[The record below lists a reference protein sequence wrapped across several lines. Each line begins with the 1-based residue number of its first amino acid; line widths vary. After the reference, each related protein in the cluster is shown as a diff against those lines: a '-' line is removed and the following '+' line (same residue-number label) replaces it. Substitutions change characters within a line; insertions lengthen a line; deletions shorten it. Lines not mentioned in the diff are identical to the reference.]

1 MTHQLE
7 HPDSCKTRKNIFSNF
22 LNLTRENLT
31 INELSQNVKHDLQ
44 NILAWLIIEYVVH
57 NLDPISVERK
67 NCQPQN
73 SDDEIL
79 LTDETFYVWDTEWS
93 HPSFIIIPTD
103 NSSQAITTISIKR
116 DYLRITPL
124 TIDATPINYISMFT
138 DREGNNSFNSTFI
151 NQENLNGTGNIT
163 QQDIQTPS
171 HFVNEEIVETM
182 PTTTHQSISPI
193 HPTLK
198 TPKKKKQYFHKQLY
212 NRQ

>member
-1 MTHQLE
+1 MT
-7 HPDSCKTRKNIFSNF
+7 
-22 LNLTRENLT
+22 
-31 INELSQNVKHDLQ
+31 
-44 NILAWLIIEYVVH
+44 
-57 NLDPISVERK
+57 
-67 NCQPQN
+67 
-73 SDDEIL
+73 DEI
-79 LTDETFYVWDTEWS
+79 FYVWDTEWS

-103 NSSQAITTISIKR
+103 ISSQAITTISIKR
-116 DYLRITPL
+116 DYLRITPQ
-124 TIDATPINYISMFT
+124 TIEATPINYISMFT

-182 PTTTHQSISPI
+182 PTTTQQSISPI

-198 TPKKKKQYFHKQLY
+198 TPKKEKQYFHKQLY